1 MRLQVVLIPLGKVKF
16 RWRTIWLNSFECN
29 FSCPS
34 SFCLSAL
41 FGHLHQSKVNISKA
55 IFSNKMSQSKSNWP
69 IDIVGPGAN
78 MIKSISI
85 LFFVVKNNHMTNNTI
100 LHIVYENWTTNY
112 KQVTQSTS
120 DPNFSA
126 KMKLNP
132 ATILCNLFSDI

>member
-1 MRLQVVLIPLGKVKF
+1 
-16 RWRTIWLNSFECN
+16 
-29 FSCPS
+29 
-34 SFCLSAL
+34 
-41 FGHLHQSKVNISKA
+41 
-55 IFSNKMSQSKSNWP
+55 
-69 IDIVGPGAN
+69 

-100 LHIVYENWTTNY
+100 LHIVDENWTTNY